1 LGLELLAYESQFQQ
15 PLDPIDESMSGGSPT
30 MEEMTDASDAYMN
43 AGEGKVVLPSW
54 KFLVQFFSV

>member
-1 LGLELLAYESQFQQ
+1 
-15 PLDPIDESMSGGSPT
+15 MSGGSPT